1 MALSSASV
9 VTVTMEE
16 QSTSSSLQH
25 NLRTIFDLCDQD
37 RDGVI
42 AVRDFERIGRDHLEN
57 AQQIELLVKEIDPD
71 GSGNITFDSFCQ
83 GVEAFLHSSE
93 PHTPIKTVPSPLATS
108 FEEASGHPHQCT
120 LHIPLP
126 QRLDCYFVIHLNSAD
141 SDGPY
146 SSSDDVSVHPL
157 TLQHTQSQQSPINGF
172 GPVKPRVWPGCSESS
187 DRDSDDEPLPPLQ
200 STYVKRVNLP
210 YRVAN
215 FWCGE
220 MLSYRDSPRAA
231 ATRLMH
237 RGNTEVLIGRHDVVA
252 GTPEEHI
259 EEEITKLSDQL
270 HNLSSKLHHLQ
281 KDQESTVDI
290 KSKLRRDNNELRQR
304 LEAYEEKLKDSE
316 LSSQKQLNESK
327 NKLEAAVA
335 KLKAEKDT
343 EMDGLKLEL
352 QSTRGRLSESAKV
365 EQRLQCELITWQE
378 ECAKKDVKAAAA
390 EQSLVLVQEELAKTR
405 AQLVEEKEQWLKS
418 VGTYEKMVSDKDSE
432 IHRLQEVCEEYDEAK
447 REKTAVIADL
457 NRQNEVLQ
465 KELEKVRQEAED
477 LRAHLVQ
484 QGTTLLT
491 RNKQSLAAELES
503 ASTDELRK
511 ALEEEED
518 HNVRLHKYIEGLLVA
533 IIDKHP
539 DILEKR

>member
-108 FEEASGHPHQCT
+108 FEE
-120 LHIPLP
+120 
-126 QRLDCYFVIHLNSAD
+126 LNSAD

-200 STYVKRVNLP
+200 STPKLKHTSMSTPNV
-210 YRVAN
+210 
-215 FWCGE
+215 W
-220 MLSYRDSPRAA
+220 DSPRAA